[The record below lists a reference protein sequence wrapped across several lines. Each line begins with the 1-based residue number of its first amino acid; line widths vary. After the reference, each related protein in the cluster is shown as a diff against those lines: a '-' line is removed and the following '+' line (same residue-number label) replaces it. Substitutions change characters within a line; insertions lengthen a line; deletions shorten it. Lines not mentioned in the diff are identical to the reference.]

1 MFLHVDPDSG
11 LAIYDQIVRQIK
23 FAVATG
29 ALPPGEMAPSVRE
42 LAREL
47 AVNLNTVS
55 KAYQQLQV
63 EGVLESVRGMGLAV
77 TAGALKQCRAERVK
91 LVQERLREVLWEARQ
106 SGLDLDEVQKLIA
119 AEMPAIDK
127 KLAAKLKG
135 K

>member
-1 MFLHVDPDSG
+1 MFLHVDPDNG
-11 LAIYDQIVRQIK
+11 MAIYDQIVRQIK

-77 TAGALKQCRAERVK
+77 APGALKQCRGERVK
-91 LVQERLREVLWEARQ
+91 LVQERLRETLWEARQ
-106 SGLDLDEVQKLIA
+106 SGLDADEIQKLIA
-119 AEMPAIDK
+119 A
-127 KLAAKLKG
+127 G
-135 K
+135 G